1 MASGLLAAARED
13 VPPTLLSKTIEEG
26 LLKLDEDISSKKKG
40 QGEKYNTYYFVNNYL
55 DPLVG

>member
-26 LLKLDEDISSKKKG
+26 LLKLDEDINSKKKA
-40 QGEKYNTYYFVNNYL
+40 QGERDCQTLIVIRP
-55 DPLVG
+55 PL